1 MEGSD
6 SNILWQLFLI
16 FILTMIN
23 AFFAAAEMSIV
34 SADKKKISMKA
45 DEGNKKAQMLLE
57 MLNEPSRFLSTIQVG
72 ITLAGLFS
80 SASAAVGISH
90 KLGKVLSDLGV
101 PFGQNIAFITITILL
116 SYVILVFGELV
127 PKRIA
132 LQKSER
138 FSMFAIKPIRL
149 LAKILNPFVILL
161 SSSTNLVLRIMGL
174 KNEYVEEKVT
184 LEEIRSLVKVGQEQ
198 GVINSVEREMIDSVI
213 SFDDKTAEEIM
224 TARTEVFMIDVQ
236 KPIKEQL
243 DNILELNYSRIPV
256 YEDDIDNIIGILHIK
271 DFLLESYKVGFE
283 NINIRNILRPAYF
296 VPEYKNINELFLE
309 LQSQRQHMAI
319 LIDEYGGFSGIV
331 TMEDLI
337 EEIVGDIEDEYDMDE
352 PDIIKIDDNSYY
364 VSGAISI
371 EDLNDA
377 LHLELDEDL
386 ETYDTLGGM
395 LIYLLGYIPNDGE
408 KVLVEHKNIKFYI
421 EEVNERRIQTVRIV
435 LNDNKSDQQDIN

>member
-1 MEGSD
+1 
-6 SNILWQLFLI
+6 
-16 FILTMIN
+16 MIN

-45 DEGNKKAQMLLE
+45 KEGNKKAQMLLE
-57 MLNEPSRFLSTIQVG
+57 MLKEPSRFLSTIQVG

-80 SASAAVGISH
+80 SASAAVGISD
-90 KLGKVLSDLGV
+90 KLGNVLINLGI
-101 PFGQNIAFITITILL
+101 PFGHNIAFIGITILL
-116 SYVILVFGELV
+116 SYIILVFGELV

-138 FSMFAIKPIRL
+138 FSIFAIKPIRL
-149 LAKILNPFVILL
+149 LAKILNPFIILL
-161 SSSTNLVLRIMGL
+161 SSSTNLVLRIIGL

-224 TARTEVFMIDVQ
+224 TARTEVFMIDVE
-236 KPIKEQL
+236 KSINEQL
-243 DNILELNYSRIPV
+243 DSILELNYSRIPV
-256 YEDDIDNIIGILHIK
+256 YEEDIDNIIGILHIK
-271 DFLLESYKVGFE
+271 DFLLEAYKVGFE
-283 NINIRNILRPAYF
+283 NVNIRNILRPAYF

-337 EEIVGDIEDEYDMDE
+337 EKIVGDIEDEYDMEE

-377 LHLELDEDL
+377 FHLELDEDL
-386 ETYDTLGGM
+386 EAYDTLGGM

-408 KVLVEHKNIKFYI
+408 KVLVEHKDIKFYI

-435 LNDNKSDQQDIN
+435 FNDKLEQ